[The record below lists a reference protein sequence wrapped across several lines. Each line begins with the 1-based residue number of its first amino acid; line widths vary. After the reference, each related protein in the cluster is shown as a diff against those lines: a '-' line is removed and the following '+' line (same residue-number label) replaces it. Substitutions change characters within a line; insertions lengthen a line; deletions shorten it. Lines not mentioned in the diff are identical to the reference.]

1 MRFAHVIAFLRSLLA
16 FVFSI
21 AFIVMPEQ
29 LMPGSSVEPA
39 RSLALVFVSRNLMFA
54 TGLAVLAARRIDQPL
69 AWLLIADVGL
79 QVFDAAMAHDA
90 SSFVP
95 VVIGV
100 LEAFAARQLLSRSFK
115 PGGA

>member
-1 MRFAHVIAFLRSLLA
+1 MRFAHVIALLRSLLA
-16 FVFSI
+16 VVFSI

-39 RSLALVFVSRNLMFA
+39 RSLALVFVSRNLRFA